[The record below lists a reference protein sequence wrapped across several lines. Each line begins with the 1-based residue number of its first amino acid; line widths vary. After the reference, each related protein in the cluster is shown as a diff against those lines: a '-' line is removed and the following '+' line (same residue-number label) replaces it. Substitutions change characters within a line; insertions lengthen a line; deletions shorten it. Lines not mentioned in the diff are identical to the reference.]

1 VIFDVDE
8 VQDKEHLDKHTKIGT
23 LEITLHEIVTA
34 KNGTVRRF
42 IDTKTKRGKKAP
54 EIIIRGIQKDI
65 DNKKI
70 SFHIAGKNFSGKHE
84 LSLSISAPSGH

>member
-1 VIFDVDE
+1 MIFDVDE

-42 IDTKTKRGKKAP
+42 IDTKT
-54 EIIIRGIQKDI
+54 
-65 DNKKI
+65 
-70 SFHIAGKNFSGKHE
+70 
-84 LSLSISAPSGH
+84 